1 MLISIQYLRGIA
13 AVMVVVFHTANTASG
28 HTWLPDVLL
37 SGAGGV
43 DIFFVISG
51 FIMWQ
56 STARSKIA
64 PADFLRKRLARIA
77 PIYWLMTLVMC
88 ATPFISGTLARGLVP
103 DIGHTLASLAFI
115 PWQSSRDEPGI
126 FFPVYTPG
134 WTLNFE
140 MFFYLVFA
148 ASLWIGEWRWRFLA
162 LITAFGVLVSIG
174 CYAPDKSVTAWVLA
188 PIILEFAG
196 GICIGVWAG
205 TQSALATPVAALMI
219 VAGFIAMGATAE
231 TGFVKMFRVIHWG
244 IPAILIVLGAVE
256 LERNRRISSWP
267 LLLLSGDASYSL
279 YVTHLF
285 VIGVIAIGWHALHLW
300 TSTAGVAAFFVVTL
314 VASQITAIFVYKYIE
329 LPLSEAARKL
339 LTRKNAASVAPAGP

>member
-13 AVMVVVFHTANTASG
+13 AIMVVLFHTASAASG
-28 HTWLPDVLL
+28 YTWLPSVLL

-56 STARSKIA
+56 STARTKIA
-64 PADFLRKRLARIA
+64 PADFLRKRVARIA

-88 ATPFISGTLARGLVP
+88 ATPIISGTLARGLVP
-103 DIGHTLASLAFI
+103 DIGHTLASFAFI
-115 PWQSSRDEPGI
+115 PWHSSRDDPGI

-148 ASLWIGEWRWRFLA
+148 ASLWIADWHWRFLA
-162 LITAFGVLVSIG
+162 LITTFGLLVSIG
-174 CYAPDKSVTAWVLA
+174 CYAPKKSVAAWMLA

-196 GICIGVWAG
+196 GICIGVWAE
-205 TQSALATPVAALMI
+205 TQSTLSAPVAAATI
-219 VAGFIAMGATAE
+219 VAGFVAMGATAE
-231 TGFVKMFRVIHWG
+231 PGFVQMFRVIHWG

-256 LERNRRISSWP
+256 LERNRRIPSWP

-279 YVTHLF
+279 YLTHLF
-285 VIGVIAIGWHALHLW
+285 VIGVIAIGWHVLHLW
-300 TSTAGVAAFFVVTL
+300 TSTAGVAAFFMVTL
-314 VASQITAIFVYKYIE
+314 VASQIIAIFVHRYIE